1 MDIGAL
7 FTGFEWIPMLF
18 LVAGLAFIIIEMF
31 HPGFGAPGIIGIILL
46 ILGIILYAK
55 SLLEAL
61 IMIIILL
68 AIIGVALTLVLQSA
82 SKGRLARNL
91 VLNDTLDNDIN
102 YPAIDDMS
110 YFLGSEGK
118 TITALRPSGTA
129 DFSGVKLDVV
139 SEGEYIPKNT
149 TVIITKIVG
158 NRIIVRQKPK

>member
-1 MDIGAL
+1 MNIGLL
-7 FTGFEWIPMLF
+7 FASFDWIPMLF
-18 LVAGLAFIIIEMF
+18 LLAGLVFIIIEMF

-46 ILGIILYAK
+46 ILGTILYAK
-55 SLLEAL
+55 SLLQAL

-68 AIIGVALTLVLQSA
+68 AILGVALTLVMQSA
-82 SKGRLARNL
+82 FKGRLARNL
-91 VLNDTLDNDIN
+91 VLNDTLDNN
-102 YPAIDDMS
+102 TGYPAIDDMS

-139 SEGEYIPKNT
+139 SDGEYISKNT
-149 TVIITKIVG
+149 TIIISKIDG